1 MTNNTLIRIKPTEN
15 QKKLLLLNG
24 MPGYLLKSQSYILEE
39 NCRRYTSTSSKLKPI
54 SVSKQDTIDHY
65 RKVYNDIAYAEHIT
79 CISSEP
85 NDLRAKIM
93 AGSMMLNA
101 QRANLK
107 CTFHTIIGGYKDT
120 LIDKPHL
127 YSKTDVLFLINVPYW
142 ATPLK
147 REKLRDILEL
157 YNRIPRIVVTTGCD
171 PIKMFNELG
180 LDLHHPIWI
189 KANRYRR
196 TI

>member
-1 MTNNTLIRIKPTEN
+1 MTNTLIRIKPTEN

-39 NCRRYTSTSSKLKPI
+39 NCRRYTSELSKLKPI
-54 SVSKQDTIDHY
+54 SVSKQDTVNHY
-65 RKVYNDIAYAEHIT
+65 KKVYNDITYAEHVT

-107 CTFHTIIGGYKDT
+107 CVFHTIIGGYKDA

-127 YSKTDVLFLINVPYW
+127 YSKTDVLILINVPYW

-171 PIKMFNELG
+171 PIKLFNELG
-180 LDLHHPIWI
+180 MELHHPIWI